1 MRQRLVNKTDVNL
14 KATTLTDVDRVDVS
28 TKVQSNNSPSHMGNT
43 EMANTELVNTVQ
55 QTQDNSIL
63 KKKRSP
69 SNERSRMMSTNQSPR
84 ATGNSSLILM
94 QTGYINKMGEQVL
107 KRDEMKA
114 QVNIYKKAYAKVLTK
129 ERNQTPF

>member
-1 MRQRLVNKTDVNL
+1 M
-14 KATTLTDVDRVDVS
+14 
-28 TKVQSNNSPSHMGNT
+28 
-43 EMANTELVNTVQ
+43 
-55 QTQDNSIL
+55 